1 MGKRL
6 DLERSA
12 NLALLYTYDASNG
25 IRMLLSYDRIKEF
38 DLILDINL
46 DEMNS
51 PVDYHL
57 WNEKSDRIYFYSKD
71 ECGKEYLIL
80 RPDLDLEKARR
91 ESVGY
96 LPLDVIIASQQE
108 NALKKLGIG
117 LQNGH
122 FIDRTNICNKVKR
135 LSL

>member
-57 WNEKSDRIYFYSKD
+57 CNEESDRIYFYSKD
-71 ECGKEYLIL
+71 KCGKEYLIL
-80 RPDLDLEKARR
+80 RPDIDLGKARR

-108 NALKKLGIG
+108 NALKKIGIG